1 MENVPKVIGKLSTEP
16 HLDGLVRPFR
26 YSPDSTSLRRQE
38 WSGSTTAREP
48 CMCSI
53 SPRSRR
59 LLPAMRPVNSQ
70 VSKLRRASPRAA
82 AGMTNATSP
91 FRPTPVI
98 TLTRAPV
105 LGAGP
110 GLHSPGSVWA
120 PGVDFY
126 RLNRS
131 GRKVASMGCLWPVRI
146 SPAMSSPAM
155 SPRVAPEW
163 VKAT

>member
-1 MENVPKVIGKLSTEP
+1 
-16 HLDGLVRPFR
+16 
-26 YSPDSTSLRRQE
+26 
-38 WSGSTTAREP
+38 
-48 CMCSI
+48 MCSI

-59 LLPAMRPVNSQ
+59 LLPATWAANSQ

-82 AGMTNATSP
+82 AGMTNATSR

-98 TLTRAPV
+98 TLTRAPA

-110 GLHSPGSVWA
+110 GSALSGFRVGD

-155 SPRVAPEW
+155 SPRVAPEC